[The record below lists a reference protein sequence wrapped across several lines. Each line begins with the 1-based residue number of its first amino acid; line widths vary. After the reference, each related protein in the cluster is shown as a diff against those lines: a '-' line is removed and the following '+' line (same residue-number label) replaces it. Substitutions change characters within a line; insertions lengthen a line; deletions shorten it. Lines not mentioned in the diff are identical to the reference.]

1 MYTVVIGIKR
11 MISGGDA
18 ATDWNLVMATAML
31 AMLPPALVVLLMQSW
46 FVKGWSTPRNR
57 RQWNNG

>member
-1 MYTVVIGIKR
+1 VSTQEDMYTSVIGIKR

-31 AMLPPALVVLLMQSW
+31 AMIPPALVVLLTQRW
-46 FVKGWSTPRNR
+46 FVKGLVDSEK
-57 RQWNNG
+57 